1 MKIKKIFFSA
11 LLICILF
18 ASNSVVFAKDIA
30 LDVIEGDHEYLILA
44 TVSDIDE
51 NYVTAEFYDT
61 LNKTEEQISSS
72 IQIEKFRYSYCSEH
86 ADSFNSPKIGD
97 NIFIALDKEGNTYRA
112 SAAYKTD
119 TVDSRTLNLL
129 VPADMENQ
137 ECMTDV
143 AAVAYYIRN
152 GGANISFAFADN
164 TVSIIRDG
172 QEHVIYPT
180 DAKTP
185 TAIKY
190 ITGEGKAKNTEK
202 QQDVI
207 AKSCN
212 AGGYASL

>member
-86 ADSFNSPKIGD
+86 AESFNSPKIGD
-97 NIFIALDKEGNTYRA
+97 NIFIALDKEGKIWYNNHGNY
-112 SAAYKTD
+112 
-119 TVDSRTLNLL
+119 
-129 VPADMENQ
+129 EN
-137 ECMTDV
+137 EEKRWK
-143 AAVAYYIRN
+143 IRKL
-152 GGANISFAFADN
+152 S
-164 TVSIIRDG
+164 
-172 QEHVIYPT
+172 
-180 DAKTP
+180 
-185 TAIKY
+185 
-190 ITGEGKAKNTEK
+190 
-202 QQDVI
+202 
-207 AKSCN
+207 
-212 AGGYASL
+212 